1 MTELLLAVQPLSK
14 QEATILKNQ
23 GIDIVTPATVTD
35 EQLQDVTISYGWSP
49 ELGDRLLAAPDNKL
63 RWVQYQ
69 GAGVDLLPL
78 ATFAE
83 QHTLVTNASGVKAPQ
98 IAQTVVSYL
107 MHFARG
113 LHVYQEQ
120 HLWHEYEDQYTLD
133 ELPTVIFGTGK
144 IGQKIATYLSPY
156 GMPIYGVNSSGKQ
169 VPGFDKVFALND
181 LLSEW
186 PDGIQVIINTLPD
199 TPATHHYFNSQNYKI
214 WGELFLLVNV
224 SRGGTVDEKELI
236 ASLQS
241 GRIRYAAL
249 NVTEVEPIPADSML
263 WQQRNL
269 LLTQHTSWANH
280 TYPERRSG
288 DVFRILSTNL
298 PAYLNDDPLIE
309 NVVDLTKGY

>member
-1 MTELLLAVQPLSK
+1 MKELLLAIQPLTE
-14 QEATILKNQ
+14 QETQQLVDHEIAV
-23 GIDIVTPATVTD
+23 VTPTTVT
-35 EQLQDVTISYGWSP
+35 EQQLAQVTISYGWSP
-49 ELGDRLLAAPDNKL
+49 DFGQKILANPVNQL

-69 GAGVDLLPL
+69 GAGVDTLPL
-78 ATFAE
+78 EVFAE
-83 QHTLVTNASGVKAPQ
+83 RHILVTNASGVKAAQ
-98 IAQTVVSYL
+98 IAQTAVSYL

-113 LHVYQEQ
+113 LHVYQDR
-120 HLWHEYEDQYTLD
+120 HVWREYEDQYTLD

-144 IGQKIATYLSPY
+144 IGQKIAEYLSPY
-156 GMPIYGVNSSGKQ
+156 DMPIYGVNSSGHQ
-169 VPGFDKVFALND
+169 VAGFDKVFALND
-181 LLSEW
+181 LLSVW

-199 TPATHHYFNSQNYKI
+199 TPATHRYFNAQNHKI

-224 SRGGTVDEKELI
+224 GRGGTVDEKELI

-249 NVTEVEPIPADSML
+249 DVTTVEPLPEDSML

-280 TYPERRSG
+280 TYPERRAG
-288 DVFRILSTNL
+288 DVFGILLANL
-298 PAYLNDDPLIE
+298 PAYLNQKPLVE

>member
-1 MTELLLAVQPLSK
+1 MTELLLAVQPLRK

-23 GIDIVTPATVTD
+23 GVDIVTPATVTD

-49 ELGDRLLAAPDNKL
+49 ELGGRLLAAPDNKL

-83 QHTLVTNASGVKAPQ
+83 QHILVTNASGVKAPQ

-144 IGQKIATYLSPY
+144 IGQKIAAYLSPY

-224 SRGGTVDEKELI
+224 GRGGTVDEKELI

-249 NVTEVEPIPADSML
+249 DVTEVEPIPADSML

-298 PAYLNDDPLIE
+298 PAYLNGEPLIE

>member
-1 MTELLLAVQPLSK
+1 MTELLLAVQPLRK

-35 EQLQDVTISYGWSP
+35 EQLQDVTISYGWLP

-83 QHTLVTNASGVKAPQ
+83 QHILVTNASGVKAPQ

-144 IGQKIATYLSPY
+144 IGQKIAAYLSPY

-169 VPGFDKVFALND
+169 VPGFDKVFALNN
-181 LLSEW
+181 LLFEW

-224 SRGGTVDEKELI
+224 GRGGTVDEKELI

-249 NVTEVEPIPADSML
+249 DVTEVEPIPADSML

-298 PAYLNDDPLIE
+298 SAYLNGEPLIE

>member
-1 MTELLLAVQPLSK
+1 MTELLLAVQPLRK

-83 QHTLVTNASGVKAPQ
+83 QHILVTNASGVKAPQ

-144 IGQKIATYLSPY
+144 IGQKIAAYLSPY

-169 VPGFDKVFALND
+169 VPGFDKVFALNN
-181 LLSEW
+181 LLFEW

-224 SRGGTVDEKELI
+224 GRGGTVDEKELI

-249 NVTEVEPIPADSML
+249 DVTEVEPIPADSML

-298 PAYLNDDPLIE
+298 PAYLNGEPLIE

>member
-1 MTELLLAVQPLSK
+1 MTELLLAVQPLRK

-83 QHTLVTNASGVKAPQ
+83 QHILVTNASGVKAPQ

-144 IGQKIATYLSPY
+144 IGQKIAAYLSPY

-169 VPGFDKVFALND
+169 VPGFDKVFALNN

-224 SRGGTVDEKELI
+224 GRGGTVDEKELI

-298 PAYLNDDPLIE
+298 SAYLNGEPLIE

>member
-1 MTELLLAVQPLSK
+1 MTELLLAVQPLRK

-23 GIDIVTPATVTD
+23 GIDIVAPATVTD

-49 ELGDRLLAAPDNKL
+49 ELGDRLLSAPDNKL

-78 ATFAE
+78 TTFAE
-83 QHTLVTNASGVKAPQ
+83 RHILVTNASGVKAPQ

-144 IGQKIATYLSPY
+144 IGQKIAAYLSPY

-169 VPGFDKVFALND
+169 VPGFDKVFALNN

-214 WGELFLLVNV
+214 WSELFLLVNV
-224 SRGGTVDEKELI
+224 GRGGTVDEKELI

-249 NVTEVEPIPADSML
+249 DVTEVEPIPADSIL

-298 PAYLNDDPLIE
+298 PAYLSGEPLIE

>member
-1 MTELLLAVQPLSK
+1 MTELLLAVQPLRK

-83 QHTLVTNASGVKAPQ
+83 QHILVTNASGVKAPQ

-144 IGQKIATYLSPY
+144 IGQKIAAYLSPY

-169 VPGFDKVFALND
+169 VPGFDKVFALNN
-181 LLSEW
+181 LLFEW

-224 SRGGTVDEKELI
+224 GRGGTVDEKELI

-249 NVTEVEPIPADSML
+249 DVTEVEPIPADSML

-298 PAYLNDDPLIE
+298 SAYLNGEPLIE

>member
-1 MTELLLAVQPLSK
+1 M
-14 QEATILKNQ
+14 
-23 GIDIVTPATVTD
+23 
-35 EQLQDVTISYGWSP
+35 
-49 ELGDRLLAAPDNKL
+49 
-63 RWVQYQ
+63 
-69 GAGVDLLPL
+69 

-224 SRGGTVDEKELI
+224 GRGGTVDEKELI

-249 NVTEVEPIPADSML
+249 DVTEVEPIPADSML

-298 PAYLNDDPLIE
+298 SAYLNGEPLIE

>member
-1 MTELLLAVQPLSK
+1 MTELLLAVQPLRK

-35 EQLQDVTISYGWSP
+35 EQLRDVTISYGWSP

-83 QHTLVTNASGVKAPQ
+83 QHILVTNASGVKAPQ

-144 IGQKIATYLSPY
+144 IGQKIAAYLSPY

-169 VPGFDKVFALND
+169 VPGFDKVFALNN
-181 LLSEW
+181 LLFEW

-224 SRGGTVDEKELI
+224 GRGGTVDEKELI

-249 NVTEVEPIPADSML
+249 DVTEVEPIPADSML

-280 TYPERRSG
+280 T
-288 DVFRILSTNL
+288 
-298 PAYLNDDPLIE
+298 
-309 NVVDLTKGY
+309 

>member
-1 MTELLLAVQPLSK
+1 MTELLLAVQPLRK

-83 QHTLVTNASGVKAPQ
+83 QHILVTNASGVKAPQ

-144 IGQKIATYLSPY
+144 IGQKIAAYLSPY

-169 VPGFDKVFALND
+169 VPGFDKVFALNN

-224 SRGGTVDEKELI
+224 GRGGTVDEKELI

-249 NVTEVEPIPADSML
+249 DVTEVEPIPADSML

-298 PAYLNDDPLIE
+298 SAYLNGEPLIE

>member
-1 MTELLLAVQPLSK
+1 M
-14 QEATILKNQ
+14 
-23 GIDIVTPATVTD
+23 
-35 EQLQDVTISYGWSP
+35 
-49 ELGDRLLAAPDNKL
+49 
-63 RWVQYQ
+63 
-69 GAGVDLLPL
+69 

-169 VPGFDKVFALND
+169 VPGFDKVFALNN
-181 LLSEW
+181 LLFEW

-298 PAYLNDDPLIE
+298 SAYLNGEPLIE

>member
-1 MTELLLAVQPLSK
+1 MTELLLAVQPLRK

-35 EQLQDVTISYGWSP
+35 EQLRDVTISYGWSP
-49 ELGDRLLAAPDNKL
+49 ELGDRLLAAPNNKL
-63 RWVQYQ
+63 CWVQYQ

-83 QHTLVTNASGVKAPQ
+83 QHILVTNASGVKAPQ

-144 IGQKIATYLSPY
+144 IGQKIAAYLSPY

-224 SRGGTVDEKELI
+224 GRGGTVDEKELI

-249 NVTEVEPIPADSML
+249 DVTEVEPIPADSML

-298 PAYLNDDPLIE
+298 SAYLNGEPLIE

>member
-1 MTELLLAVQPLSK
+1 MTELLLAVQPLRK

-35 EQLQDVTISYGWSP
+35 EQLRDVTISYGWSP

-83 QHTLVTNASGVKAPQ
+83 QHILVTNASGVKAPQ

-144 IGQKIATYLSPY
+144 IGQKIAAYLSPY

-169 VPGFDKVFALND
+169 VPGFDKVFALNN
-181 LLSEW
+181 LLFEW

-224 SRGGTVDEKELI
+224 GRGGTVDEKELI

-249 NVTEVEPIPADSML
+249 DVTEVEPIPADSML

-298 PAYLNDDPLIE
+298 SAYLNGEPLIE

>member
-1 MTELLLAVQPLSK
+1 MTELLLAVQPLTE
-14 QEATILKNQ
+14 QESAILIDQ
-23 GIDIVTPATVTD
+23 GIEIVTPELVTVD
-35 EQLQDVTISYGWSP
+35 QLKQVTISYGWSP
-49 ELGDRLLAAPDNKL
+49 EVGNRILAESDNQL

-78 ATFAE
+78 AAFAE
-83 QHTLVTNASGVKAPQ
+83 RQILVTNASGVKAPQ

-144 IGQKIATYLSPY
+144 IGQKIASYLSPY

-181 LLSEW
+181 LLSIW
-186 PDGIQVIINTLPD
+186 PEGIQVIINTLPD
-199 TPATHHYFNSQNYKI
+199 TPATHHYFNSQNHKI

-224 SRGGTVDEKELI
+224 GRGGTVDEKELI

-249 NVTEVEPIPADSML
+249 DVTEVEPVPADSML

-269 LLTQHTSWANH
+269 ILTQHTSWANH

-298 PAYLNDDPLIE
+298 SAYLNHEPLVE